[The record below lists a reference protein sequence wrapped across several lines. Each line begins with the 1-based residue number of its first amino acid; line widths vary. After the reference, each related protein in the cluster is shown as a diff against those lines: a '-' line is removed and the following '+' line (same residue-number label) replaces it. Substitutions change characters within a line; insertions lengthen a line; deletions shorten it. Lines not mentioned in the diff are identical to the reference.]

1 MFNLVGIQGVKLYK
15 LLFPKVLWNLKS
27 FQRVAGA
34 IGSFLC
40 HFPRLQVIVASQK
53 DYWTMGFKD
62 EILYL
67 FMPLTCAIS
76 LSIKLRGWI
85 KSVVP
90 QTDHQKLLVRKSES
104 EAHAFAIWKAPKK
117 ILIICQIWK
126 QLETTGLGHH

>member
-1 MFNLVGIQGVKLYK
+1 M
-15 LLFPKVLWNLKS
+15 
-27 FQRVAGA
+27 
-34 IGSFLC
+34 
-40 HFPRLQVIVASQK
+40 IVASQK

-62 EILYL
+62 EILCL

-104 EAHAFAIWKAPKK
+104 EAHAFAI
-117 ILIICQIWK
+117 
-126 QLETTGLGHH
+126 